1 MLYRIS
7 LGPQRI
13 APWIRRQ
20 AAKAVETGVDT
31 VVLIWLFRESK
42 VRRVNGW

>member
-31 VVLIWLFRESK
+31 VVLFWLLSKSK
-42 VRRVNGW
+42 VAKVNGW